1 MDQDMKSKTNPTIAT
16 RATNP
21 RTIERA
27 GIELAAAERRPLPPT
42 IAEQIRS
49 IAQCATPPAVRPS
62 HKKKKL
68 VGVKSE
74 IKNLG
79 PGTLF
84 FS

>member
-1 MDQDMKSKTNPTIAT
+1 MEQEMKSKTNPVLAT
-16 RATNP
+16 RATNQ

-27 GIELAAAERRPLPPT
+27 ALELAAAERRPLPPT
-42 IAEQIRS
+42 IAEQIR
-49 IAQCATPPAVRPS
+49 AMAPVAVP
-62 HKKKKL
+62 HKKKKPTEP
-68 VGVKSE
+68 KSE

>member
-1 MDQDMKSKTNPTIAT
+1 MEQEMKSKTNPTIAT
-16 RATNP
+16 RATNQ

-49 IAQCATPPAVRPS
+49 MAPPPRTS
-62 HKKKKL
+62 HKKKKP